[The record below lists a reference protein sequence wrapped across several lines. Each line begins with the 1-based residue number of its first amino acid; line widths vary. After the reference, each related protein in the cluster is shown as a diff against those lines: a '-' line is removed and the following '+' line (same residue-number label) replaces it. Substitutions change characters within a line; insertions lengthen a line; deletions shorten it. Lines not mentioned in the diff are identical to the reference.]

1 MTQPHSLPN
10 MEDQIWKGITEAIS
24 NAQNSGHLPV
34 LELPSKS
41 IEQPQNP
48 GHGDYSSNI
57 ALRLAKPINMKP
69 SNDKMVPIIPQTIP
83 PFVVPA
89 PNGSICPEVILA

>member
-34 LELPSKS
+34 LELPVKS
-41 IEQPQNP
+41 IENLK
-48 GHGDYSSNI
+48 I
-57 ALRLAKPINMKP
+57 LVMVIIRATLR
-69 SNDKMVPIIPQTIP
+69 
-83 PFVVPA
+83 
-89 PNGSICPEVILA
+89 